1 MDKNED
7 DSSSD
12 QSESEHSDNSELKIR
27 VLKRRKL
34 EQATNQE
41 LTPFEAFK
49 KTAKYKAILKRM
61 GKLKDG
67 DLDEATGIKADTKKT
82 ENENKEAERDLK
94 RL

>member
-1 MDKNED
+1 MDKKVG

-12 QSESEHSDNSELKIR
+12 QSESENSDNSEVKIR
-27 VLKRRKL
+27 VLKRRKID
-34 EQATNQE
+34 QPTNQE

-67 DLDEATGIKADTKKT
+67 DSEEEIASTKA
-82 ENENKEAERDLK
+82 
-94 RL
+94 